1 MDASSS
7 RRAAYICRFLAIQ
20 LLLLTTGQAVA
31 GSLFGGDSVGKYSDH
46 PAFQWHTATTDHF
59 TIYYEAN
66 SATVPRLDG
75 IKKSIEASRTSVLG
89 LIQVKEFPDRIHVFL
104 VDSRP
109 RMKDL
114 MGAEQFGGAIAKI
127 RVVFAVV
134 NATNN
139 GCSTHEFCHVI
150 ASATWGKPER
160 WIDEAFASFSD
171 ERWRN
176 RDMLAARLAA
186 QGRLL
191 PLRTLADD
199 FLKHPEGVTYIES
212 ASFLGFVIER
222 YGMEKFKDVWKGGFK
237 SLSKVLGRSVPD
249 LEAEWRASLPPVGK
263 QPSRSRAE

>member
-1 MDASSS
+1 MKTSSPRRDAPF
-7 RRAAYICRFLAIQ
+7 YILLAVQ
-20 LLLLTTGQAVA
+20 LLFLTAKQVVA
-31 GSLFGGDSVGKYSDH
+31 GSLFGGESVGKYVNH
-46 PAFQWHTATTDHF
+46 PAFQWRTETTEHF
-59 TIYYEAN
+59 KIYYESN
-66 SATVPRLDG
+66 TATVPRLDE
-75 IKKSIEASRTSVLG
+75 IKKSIEASRASVLN

-150 ASATWGKPER
+150 ASSVWGKPER
-160 WIDEAFASFSD
+160 WIDEGLASFSD

-176 RDMLAARLAA
+176 RDALAARLGA
-186 QGRLL
+186 QDRLL
-191 PLRTLADD
+191 PLRTLAED

-212 ASFLGFVIER
+212 ASFLGFIIEH
-222 YGMEKFKDVWKGGFK
+222 YGMEKFKEVWKGGFK
-237 SLSKVLGRSVPD
+237 RLPKVLGGGTPE
-249 LEAEWRASLPPVGK
+249 LEAEWRANLPSVAE
-263 QPSRSRAE
+263 QPLQVTN

>member
-1 MDASSS
+1 MNVSNS
-7 RRAAYICRFLAIQ
+7 RRDTLIHSFVALQ
-20 LLLLTTGQAVA
+20 LLLLAVEQVIA
-31 GSLFGGDSVGKYSDH
+31 GSLFGGESVGKYASH
-46 PAFQWHTATTDHF
+46 PAFQWQKATTEHF
-59 TIYYEAN
+59 TIYYAAN
-66 SATVPRLDG
+66 SATVPRLG
-75 IKKSIEASRTSVLG
+75 EIKKSIEVSRASVLN

-150 ASATWGKPER
+150 ASLVWCKPER
-160 WIDEAFASFSD
+160 WIDEGFASFSD

-191 PLRTLADD
+191 PLKTLAED
-199 FLKHPEGVTYIES
+199 FLKHPERVTYIES

-222 YGMEKFKDVWKGGFK
+222 YGMETFKDVWKHGFK
-237 SLSKVLGRSVPD
+237 GLPKALGRSVPE
-249 LEAEWRASLPPVGK
+249 LEAEWRASLPSVVEKLASPNV
-263 QPSRSRAE
+263 E

>member
-1 MDASSS
+1 M
-7 RRAAYICRFLAIQ
+7 Q
-20 LLLLTTGQAVA
+20 LLLLAAEQVVG
-31 GSLFGGDSVGKYSDH
+31 GSLLGGDSVGKYAGH
-46 PAFQWHTATTDHF
+46 PAFKWQTTTTDHF

-66 SATVPRLDG
+66 SATVPRLDE
-75 IKKSIEASRTSVLG
+75 IEKSIEVSRASVLS
-89 LIQVKEFPDRIHVFL
+89 LLQVKEFPDRIHVFL

-109 RMKDL
+109 RMRDL
-114 MGAEQFGGAIAKI
+114 MGAEQFGGAIAKT

-134 NATNN
+134 NATNT

-150 ASATWGKPER
+150 ASSVWGKPER
-160 WIDEAFASFSD
+160 WIDEGFASFSD

-191 PLRTLADD
+191 PLKNLAED

-237 SLSKVLGRSVPD
+237 RLPKALGRSVPE
-249 LEAEWRASLPPVGK
+249 LEAEWRASLPPVGE
-263 QPSRSRAE
+263 QPSRPRAE

>member
-1 MDASSS
+1 MNCFLLRRWFVVASIVL
-7 RRAAYICRFLAIQ
+7 AIAYITAPSLLA
-20 LLLLTTGQAVA
+20 
-31 GSLFGGDSVGKYSDH
+31 GDRLSKYTNH
-46 PAFQWHTATTDHF
+46 PAFRWQTAATEHF
-59 TIYYEAN
+59 NIYYEAD
-66 SATVPRLDG
+66 SASVPRLDE
-75 IKKSIEASRTSVLG
+75 IKRSIEASRANVLN
-89 LIQVKEFPDRIHVFL
+89 LIQMKEFPDRIHVFL

-150 ASATWGKPER
+150 ASSVWGKPER
-160 WIDEAFASFSD
+160 WIDEGFASFSD

-176 RDMLAARLAA
+176 RDVLAARLGA

-191 PLRTLADD
+191 QLKTLAED
-199 FLKHPEGVTYIES
+199 FLKHPEGLTYIES

-222 YGMEKFKDVWKGGFK
+222 YGMEKFKEVWKGGFK
-237 SLSKVLGRSVPD
+237 RLPKVLGRSVTE
-249 LEAEWRASLPPVGK
+249 LEAEWRATL
-263 QPSRSRAE
+263 RSDAEQLSTN